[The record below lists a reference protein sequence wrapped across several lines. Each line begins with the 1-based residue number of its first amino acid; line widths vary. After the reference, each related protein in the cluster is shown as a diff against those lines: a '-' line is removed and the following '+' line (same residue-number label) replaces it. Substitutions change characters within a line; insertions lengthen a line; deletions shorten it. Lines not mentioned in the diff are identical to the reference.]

1 MDARHLDTFH
11 AVVRH
16 GSLRATGIAL
26 GCAQSTITVRIQEL
40 ELELGARLFTR
51 QGRRTVLTEAG
62 HAVFERSAQ
71 ISESITALKEIASRF
86 AAGSAGRIRFGVIEP
101 TASHRL
107 PAIIAPFYA

>member
-1 MDARHLDTFH
+1 MDARHLETFH

-16 GSLRATGIAL
+16 GSLRATGHAL

-62 HAVFERSAQ
+62 HAVFSA
-71 ISESITALKEIASRF
+71 ARRFRKASPR
-86 AAGSAGRIRFGVIEP
+86 
-101 TASHRL
+101 
-107 PAIIAPFYA
+107 